1 MSVLSIAAS
10 ERRRLST
17 TDIGSA
23 YLNAVLDTEV
33 IMMLDVEL
41 AALVVAIWPELSGYL
56 DHRGRAYV
64 RLMKALYGC
73 IESSKLWYIELRKA
87 LESFGFVAN
96 KEDPCVFNKIVDGI
110 QTTLCVHVDDILCT
124 SVKIS
129 EHIELE
135 RNLTDRF
142 KDINFEQ
149 GSITSFLGMTIH
161 TSDHGP
167 TSICMAGFVSELV
180 NDFAPTGSVPSPA
193 NNQLFEPGH
202 DDHVMIESERKRF
215 HTVVAKLLYLAK
227 RIRPDILVAVSYL
240 CTRVTVATDRDLDK
254 LNRVLK
260 YLSGTMDQRLTLY
273 AEWPL
278 CVHAYVDA
286 SYGVHE
292 DAKSHTGVYLTLG
305 RGAVLG
311 KSNKQKIVTKSSTE
325 AELVAVTDS
334 VGEIVWLRN
343 FLIEQGYEMPPAV
356 LYQDNQ
362 STIALLNRGGS
373 GHRTKHIKIRI
384 FFVKELIDAG
394 EVVVRYMPT
403 DEMVADVLTKPLQ
416 GKKFT
421 TIRETLIGE
430 TVVEIRT

>member
-1 MSVLSIAAS
+1 
-10 ERRRLST
+10 
-17 TDIGSA
+17 
-23 YLNAVLDTEV
+23 
-33 IMMLDVEL
+33 
-41 AALVVAIWPELSGYL
+41 
-56 DHRGRAYV
+56 
-64 RLMKALYGC
+64 MKALYGC

-149 GSITSFLGMTIH
+149 GSKTSFLGMTIH

-240 CTRVTVATDRDLDK
+240 C
-254 LNRVLK
+254 
-260 YLSGTMDQRLTLY
+260 
-273 AEWPL
+273 
-278 CVHAYVDA
+278 
-286 SYGVHE
+286 
-292 DAKSHTGVYLTLG
+292 
-305 RGAVLG
+305 
-311 KSNKQKIVTKSSTE
+311 
-325 AELVAVTDS
+325 
-334 VGEIVWLRN
+334 
-343 FLIEQGYEMPPAV
+343 QGYCS
-356 LYQDNQ
+356 N
-362 STIALLNRGGS
+362 G
-373 GHRTKHIKIRI
+373 
-384 FFVKELIDAG
+384 
-394 EVVVRYMPT
+394 
-403 DEMVADVLTKPLQ
+403 
-416 GKKFT
+416 
-421 TIRETLIGE
+421 
-430 TVVEIRT
+430 